1 MQGEPL
7 SQARLDALW
16 ASVHQAVSDCA
27 WDSAEGLLRRFLQ
40 LVPGAPVA
48 VWDNLAYVLLMQG
61 DYQGC
66 MAVLLP
72 WREDPGRN
80 FWLEHKLGDA
90 HRGLN
95 QLPEAVACYRRSLAE
110 GSDSPLTCRNLLQVL
125 DGQDPDLAVAELQ
138 RWARAPQPP
147 APAAWEGAQEAAVL
161 VPGLALAEGL
171 WRLGHADGAC
181 RQRLLEEACYG
192 LDQPRVLALLAEAK
206 ASAGGVSPWERALAQ
221 RLQGLGLGEASSAPG
236 AGAPRR

>member
-16 ASVHQAVSDCA
+16 ASIHQAVNDCA
-27 WDSAEGLLRRFLQ
+27 WDAAEGLLRRFLQ
-40 LVPGAPVA
+40 LVPAASIG
-48 VWDNLAYVLLMQG
+48 VWDTLAYVLLMQG
-61 DYQGC
+61 DYHGC
-66 MAVLLP
+66 MGVLLP
-72 WREDPGRN
+72 RQADSDRS
-80 FWLEHKLGDA
+80 FWLQHKLGDA

-138 RWARAPQPP
+138 QWAQADETPS
-147 APAAWEGAQEAAVL
+147 PAAWEGARQAAVL

-171 WRLGHADGAC
+171 WHLGQADGSC
-181 RQRLLEEACYG
+181 RKRLLEEACYG
-192 LDQPRVLALLAEAK
+192 LDQPRVQALLADAR
-206 ASAGGVSPWERALAQ
+206 ARGGLSSWERALAQ
-221 RLQGLGLGEASSAPG
+221 HLQGLGLGEASSAPG